1 MKIKKIIII
10 LFFLNLFSGQVYSI
24 EPDVFV
30 QSTVNRAS
38 QILSKNITKEKVGH
52 SGTLDPF
59 ADGVLVLGVGKST
72 KKLSNII
79 QFDKTYEGI
88 IKLGEKTDSMDLTG
102 NLVEKKEVSEISD
115 QSLVDCEKKF
125 VGELLQ
131 RTPMF
136 SARKINGVRLY
147 KLARKNIEI
156 KTNPKLITIKS
167 LNINSLNEN
176 TLKIT
181 VECSSG
187 TYIRVL
193 AEDIAEYLGTV
204 GHLISLTRL
213 SVGEYKLDESVTI
226 EKFEDKWKS

>member
-1 MKIKKIIII
+1 MIYNIYKPKD
-10 LFFLNLFSGQVYSI
+10 LSSFSIVRK
-24 EPDVFV
+24 V
-30 QSTVNRAS
+30 
-38 QILSKNITKEKVGH
+38 KNITKEKVGH

-102 NLVEKKEVSEISD
+102 NIIKEKEVCKISH
-115 QSLVDCEKKF
+115 QNLIDCENKF
-125 VGELLQ
+125 IGELLQ
-131 RTPMF
+131 RTPMY

-167 LNINSLNEN
+167 LKINSLDEN

-204 GHLISLTRL
+204 GHLTSLTRL

>member
-1 MKIKKIIII
+1 MIYNIYKPKD
-10 LFFLNLFSGQVYSI
+10 LSSFSIVRK
-24 EPDVFV
+24 V
-30 QSTVNRAS
+30 
-38 QILSKNITKEKVGH
+38 KNITKKKVGH

-72 KKLSNII
+72 KKLSDII

-102 NLVEKKEVSEISD
+102 NIVEEKKVAEISD
-115 QSLVDCEKKF
+115 QSLIDCENKF
-125 VGELLQ
+125 VGKLLQ
-131 RTPMF
+131 RTPMY

-147 KLARKNIEI
+147 KLARKNIKI

-167 LNINSLNEN
+167 LKIKQLEKS
-176 TLKIT
+176 TLKII

-204 GHLISLTRL
+204 GHLTSLTRL

>member
-1 MKIKKIIII
+1 MIYNIYKPKDLSSFSIVKK
-10 LFFLNLFSGQVYSI
+10 V
-24 EPDVFV
+24 
-30 QSTVNRAS
+30 
-38 QILSKNITKEKVGH
+38 KNITKEKVGH

-102 NLVEKKEVSEISD
+102 NVVEEKEVCEISE
-115 QSLVDCEKKF
+115 QSLIDCEKKF
-125 VGELLQ
+125 IGELLQ
-131 RTPMF
+131 RTPMY

-156 KTNPKLITIKS
+156 KTNPKLITI
-167 LNINSLNEN
+167 NSLKIVSLDEN

-181 VECSSG
+181 GDCSSG

-213 SVGEYKLDESVTI
+213 SVGEYRLDESVTI

>member
-1 MKIKKIIII
+1 MIYNIYKPKDLSSFSIVKK
-10 LFFLNLFSGQVYSI
+10 V
-24 EPDVFV
+24 
-30 QSTVNRAS
+30 
-38 QILSKNITKEKVGH
+38 KNITKEKVGH

-72 KKLSNII
+72 KKLSSII

-102 NLVEKKEVSEISD
+102 SIVEEKEVCENSD
-115 QSLVDCEKKF
+115 QSLMDCENKF
-125 VGELLQ
+125 VGEVLQ
-131 RTPMF
+131 RTPMY

-167 LNINSLNEN
+167 LKINSLDET

-213 SVGEYKLDESVTI
+213 SVGEYRLDESVTI

>member
-1 MKIKKIIII
+1 MIFNIYKPKDLSSFSIVKKI
-10 LFFLNLFSGQVYSI
+10 
-24 EPDVFV
+24 
-30 QSTVNRAS
+30 
-38 QILSKNITKEKVGH
+38 KNITKEKVGH

-102 NLVEKKEVSEISD
+102 NVVKEKEVSEISD
-115 QSLVDCEKKF
+115 QSLIDCEKKF

>member
-1 MKIKKIIII
+1 MIYNIYKPKDFSSFSIVKK
-10 LFFLNLFSGQVYSI
+10 V
-24 EPDVFV
+24 
-30 QSTVNRAS
+30 
-38 QILSKNITKEKVGH
+38 KNITKEKVGH

-102 NLVEKKEVSEISD
+102 NIVEEKEVCEISD
-115 QSLVDCEKKF
+115 QSLIDCENKF

-131 RTPMF
+131 RTPMY

-156 KTNPKLITIKS
+156 KTNPKLITI
-167 LNINSLNEN
+167 NSLKIDSIDEN

-181 VECSSG
+181 VDCSSG

-213 SVGEYKLDESVTI
+213 SVGEYRLDESVTI
-226 EKFEDKWKS
+226 EKFVDKWKS

>member
-1 MKIKKIIII
+1 MIYNIYKPKDLSSFSIVKKVK
-10 LFFLNLFSGQVYSI
+10 S
-24 EPDVFV
+24 
-30 QSTVNRAS
+30 
-38 QILSKNITKEKVGH
+38 ITKEKVGH

-59 ADGVLVLGVGKST
+59 ADGVLVLGIGKST

-79 QFDKTYEGI
+79 QFDKTYEGF

-102 NLVEKKEVSEISD
+102 NIIKEKEVCKISH
-115 QSLVDCEKKF
+115 QNLIDCENKF
-125 VGELLQ
+125 IGELLQ
-131 RTPMF
+131 RTPMY

-167 LNINSLNEN
+167 LKINSLDEN

-204 GHLISLTRL
+204 GHLTSLTRL

>member
-1 MKIKKIIII
+1 MYKRQSQDLCTKLKKN
-10 LFFLNLFSGQVYSI
+10 FRF
-24 EPDVFV
+24 
-30 QSTVNRAS
+30 
-38 QILSKNITKEKVGH
+38 KKVGH

-102 NLVEKKEVSEISD
+102 NIVEEKEVCEISD
-115 QSLVDCEKKF
+115 QSLIDCEKNF
-125 VGELLQ
+125 DGELLQ
-131 RTPMF
+131 RTPMY

-156 KTNPKLITIKS
+156 KTNPKLINIKS
-167 LNINSLNEN
+167 LKIDSLDEN

-181 VECSSG
+181 VNCSSG

-213 SVGEYKLDESVTI
+213 SVGEYRLDESVTI

>member
-1 MKIKKIIII
+1 MIFNIYKPKDLSSFSIVKKI
-10 LFFLNLFSGQVYSI
+10 
-24 EPDVFV
+24 
-30 QSTVNRAS
+30 
-38 QILSKNITKEKVGH
+38 KNITKEKVGH

-79 QFDKTYEGI
+79 HFDKTYEGI

-102 NLVEKKEVSEISD
+102 NVVEEKEVSEISD
-115 QSLVDCEKKF
+115 QSLIDCEKKF

-167 LNINSLNEN
+167 LKINSLDKN

>member
-1 MKIKKIIII
+1 MIYNIYKPKD
-10 LFFLNLFSGQVYSI
+10 LSSFSIVRK
-24 EPDVFV
+24 V
-30 QSTVNRAS
+30 
-38 QILSKNITKEKVGH
+38 KNITKKKVGH

-72 KKLSNII
+72 KKLSDII

-102 NLVEKKEVSEISD
+102 NIVEEKKVAEISD
-115 QSLVDCEKKF
+115 QSLIDCENKF

-131 RTPMF
+131 RTPMY

-167 LNINSLNEN
+167 LKIKQLEKS
-176 TLKIT
+176 TLKII

-204 GHLISLTRL
+204 GHLTSLTRL

>member
-1 MKIKKIIII
+1 MIFNIYKPKDLSSFSIVKKI
-10 LFFLNLFSGQVYSI
+10 
-24 EPDVFV
+24 
-30 QSTVNRAS
+30 
-38 QILSKNITKEKVGH
+38 KNITKEKVGH

-102 NLVEKKEVSEISD
+102 NIVEEKEVSEISD

-167 LNINSLNEN
+167 LKINSLNEN

>member
-1 MKIKKIIII
+1 MIFNIYKPKDLSSFSIVKKI
-10 LFFLNLFSGQVYSI
+10 
-24 EPDVFV
+24 
-30 QSTVNRAS
+30 
-38 QILSKNITKEKVGH
+38 KNITKEKVGH

-102 NLVEKKEVSEISD
+102 NVVEEKEVSEISD

-167 LNINSLNEN
+167 LKINSLNEN

>member
-1 MKIKKIIII
+1 MI
-10 LFFLNLFSGQVYSI
+10 LNLYKPKDFSSFDIVKKVKY
-24 EPDVFV
+24 
-30 QSTVNRAS
+30 
-38 QILSKNITKEKVGH
+38 ITKEKVGH

-59 ADGVLVLGVGKST
+59 ADGVLVLGIGKST
-72 KKLSNII
+72 KKLSDII
-79 QFDKTYEGI
+79 QFDKTYVGI

-102 NLVEKKEVSEISD
+102 NIVDTKEVPKISSK
-115 QSLVDCEKKF
+115 SLKECSNKF
-125 VGELLQ
+125 TGDLLQ

-156 KTNPKLITIKS
+156 KTNPKLITVKS
-167 LNINSLNEN
+167 LNIDIIDKN

-193 AEDIAEYLGTV
+193 AEDIADFFGTV

-213 SVGEYKLDESVTI
+213 SVGEYSLNESLTI
-226 EKFEDKWKS
+226 KSFENKWKS

>member
-1 MKIKKIIII
+1 MIYNIYKPKDLSSFSIVKK
-10 LFFLNLFSGQVYSI
+10 V
-24 EPDVFV
+24 
-30 QSTVNRAS
+30 
-38 QILSKNITKEKVGH
+38 KNITKEKVGH

-102 NLVEKKEVSEISD
+102 NIVEEKEVCEISD
-115 QSLVDCEKKF
+115 QSLIDCEKHF

-131 RTPMF
+131 RTPMY

-156 KTNPKLITIKS
+156 KTNPKLITI
-167 LNINSLNEN
+167 NSLKIDSLDEN

-181 VECSSG
+181 VDCSSG

-213 SVGEYKLDESVTI
+213 SVGEYRLDESVTI

>member
-1 MKIKKIIII
+1 MIFNIYKPKDLSSFSIVKKI
-10 LFFLNLFSGQVYSI
+10 
-24 EPDVFV
+24 
-30 QSTVNRAS
+30 
-38 QILSKNITKEKVGH
+38 KNITKEKVGH

-102 NLVEKKEVSEISD
+102 NVVEEKEVFEISD
-115 QSLVDCEKKF
+115 QSLIDCEKKF

-167 LNINSLNEN
+167 LKINSLDEN